1 MVGVVGV
8 AIRVAGGVV
17 VRVASGIAVGVTDGT
32 AVGVTDGTA
41 VGVVGGISRVASG
54 GARDIVSLF
63 KVKLS
68 QSYRAIV
75 IISLI
80 LIRAKLISSSVYLW
94 KFSLLIISASTLLR
108 GNLLFYLIIYTPLL
122 TR

>member
-17 VRVASGIAVGVTDGT
+17 VGVAGGVVVRVASGI

-80 LIRAKLISSSVYLW
+80 LIRARPISLSVH
-94 KFSLLIISASTLLR
+94 S
-108 GNLLFYLIIYTPLL
+108 
-122 TR
+122 